1 MRNESEVHYREIK
14 FWLSKPMTLELLKTS
29 IKNNQNFSDRIV
41 VYGSA
46 INKLLKIYNN
56 KK

>member
-1 MRNESEVHYREIK
+1 
-14 FWLSKPMTLELLKTS
+14 MTLELLKTS

-46 INKLLKIYNN
+46 INKLSKIYKNR
-56 KK
+56 K